1 MCIYITT
8 YTLLCCLV
16 GECTIIIKY
25 SLKALL
31 CSLSLYPAVGTRSVQ
46 RTDNPDNS
54 GVKQDP
60 GDGGGHVT
68 TTASKYPLPF
78 LCQFTAGWVYARALS
93 TAVEY
98 LEKQGRYEGAN
109 DLLLCLL
116 SQDIYCRSSRG
127 RWWDRL
133 ALNLDHHLKLKE
145 KVCFKTLFPDVPTST
160 HAVRMGCHGSIDNL
174 PFSVGTDI
182 IYLWND

>member
-1 MCIYITT
+1 VCIYITT
-8 YTLLCCLV
+8 YILLCCLV

-31 CSLSLYPAVGTRSVQ
+31 CSLCLYPAVGTRVGTRSVQ

-60 GDGGGHVT
+60 GDGGDDVT
-68 TTASKYPLPF
+68 TTASKHPLPF

-145 KVCFKTLFPDVPTST
+145 EVCFKIVNAIMAT
-160 HAVRMGCHGSIDNL
+160 HSYCMS
-174 PFSVGTDI
+174 
-182 IYLWND
+182 